1 MLNKSP
7 MIFLREA
14 IDYVERHGDINW
26 FNQAYVAAREY
37 NNVVDSTEMALE
49 YQDLLVSFQV
59 YLSKE

>member
-7 MIFLREA
+7 MVFLREA
-14 IDYVERHGDINW
+14 IDYVEKHGDINW

-49 YQDLLVSFQV
+49 YQALLDSFRS
-59 YLSKE
+59 YLIKE

>member
-1 MLNKSP
+1 MMNKNP

-14 IDYVERHGDINW
+14 TDFVERHGDLNW

-49 YQDLLVSFQV
+49 NQDLLVSFRV
-59 YLSKE
+59 YLTKE